1 MTISSIQKK
10 KFLDT
15 VYKNFFA
22 AGYKPTEKDLLD
34 LFSKYFSNY
43 EPGSPIPL
51 RPELFRST
59 AYSNVDLMNERMA
72 HSLLNIENLY
82 DSIFENSEQMFD
94 VINAL
99 NNRIDNLKK
108 RRAELESKIDDHIYS
123 NQNSDGFYASITDN
137 FSNGKNIDYN
147 LSSIYLDTINKK
159 VTLPKLNSAVFDML
173 STNIVTSNS
182 PRYTLSYNRQLV
194 DSNKPFD
201 DSSFFGS
208 VFDGLSNTEWH
219 QVFDFNEIGL
229 VTLSINIPISNNTSV
244 SKIEGRLNT
253 VSPTDIYAKINYSN
267 GTNSEVKSKKSTFDY
282 DTFSFDFKSGTVSS
296 IDLVLLKVDPDY
308 VDATSAK
315 KYKYRFG
322 IRDIN
327 ISGQYYD
334 KSGSLITEPISLAT
348 SDNKNLIID
357 AVTLTAEETNAANG
371 SITYYIAEDKG
382 NEVSILD
389 YNWIPIAK
397 PFDVNSSFSSTV
409 NLKGSN
415 VNTLRILDS
424 VTDER
429 KDVAKIPLSL
439 STQTSNINEENPTQS
454 IYSGIPIYRIA
465 RIPQFDSPYSPYIL
479 EGVNYVTGSYVTY
492 SGNIYNEVNGLTT
505 WNSIL
510 NGLDRRRSYTL
521 PPFEISSNSS
531 FFQGP
536 NLSNVSIILDFKL
549 YCANDIVASHRFV
562 KEDQTSQAWNVG
574 IYINDTAHSIPSGKD
589 YDTIEWRLQKGIN
602 RIKVTIDATGSANGS
617 ISLMDTYSILNYG
630 VVYSQYYTYV
640 DPLELRFNRSSTDNV
655 FTIDNVF
662 GNKEILSKKNIKS
675 NSRIFYFTNSPT
687 AIGKIRLRADFSRGA
702 NPLETPVLNSYKIKF
717 KNSQTFAETTST
729 LLQNNASSTTT

>member
-1 MTISSIQKK
+1 
-10 KFLDT
+10 
-15 VYKNFFA
+15 
-22 AGYKPTEKDLLD
+22 
-34 LFSKYFSNY
+34 
-43 EPGSPIPL
+43 
-51 RPELFRST
+51 
-59 AYSNVDLMNERMA
+59 MA
-72 HSLLNIENLY
+72 
-82 DSIFENSEQMFD
+82 
-94 VINAL
+94 
-99 NNRIDNLKK
+99 
-108 RRAELESKIDDHIYS
+108 
-123 NQNSDGFYASITDN
+123 
-137 FSNGKNIDYN
+137 
-147 LSSIYLDTINKK
+147 
-159 VTLPKLNSAVFDML
+159 
-173 STNIVTSNS
+173 
-182 PRYTLSYNRQLV
+182 
-194 DSNKPFD
+194 
-201 DSSFFGS
+201 
-208 VFDGLSNTEWH
+208 
-219 QVFDFNEIGL
+219 
-229 VTLSINIPISNNTSV
+229 
-244 SKIEGRLNT
+244 
-253 VSPTDIYAKINYSN
+253 
-267 GTNSEVKSKKSTFDY
+267 
-282 DTFSFDFKSGTVSS
+282 
-296 IDLVLLKVDPDY
+296 
-308 VDATSAK
+308 
-315 KYKYRFG
+315 
-322 IRDIN
+322 
-327 ISGQYYD
+327 
-334 KSGSLITEPISLAT
+334 
-348 SDNKNLIID
+348 
-357 AVTLTAEETNAANG
+357 
-371 SITYYIAEDKG
+371 
-382 NEVSILD
+382 
-389 YNWIPIAK
+389 
-397 PFDVNSSFSSTV
+397 
-409 NLKGSN
+409 
-415 VNTLRILDS
+415 
-424 VTDER
+424 
-429 KDVAKIPLSL
+429 L